1 MFSAFVNSQNRG
13 SCIYYILSIFANAA
27 LSIISEL
34 RRIVQSSRRFPLRE
48 FTVMFCSVREIAA
61 FVNTVNK
68 YPFRAWLAYGTAQLD
83 AKSLLSLCCLNLNT
97 PLKLCVQDSHADLT
111 MFERDLKPFLV
122 EAAPV

>member
-1 MFSAFVNSQNRG
+1 MTFTMQRDMKFS
-13 SCIYYILSIFANAA
+13 
-27 LSIISEL
+27 
-34 RRIVQSSRRFPLRE
+34 
-48 FTVMFCSVREIAA
+48 
-61 FVNTVNK
+61 
-68 YPFRAWLAYGTAQLD
+68 